1 MNEDLLKT
9 PYVKS
14 VVERYLT
21 MKMDF
26 EQIKAKLMDIHLIIV
41 EDKALRDFIDT
52 IKKGAKSNEKN
63 NKLV

>member
-9 PYVKS
+9 PFVKS

-41 EDKALRDFIDT
+41 EDEALRDFIDT
-52 IKKGAKSNEKN
+52 IKKGAKSK
-63 NKLV
+63 

>member
-9 PYVKS
+9 PFVRS

-41 EDKALRDFIDT
+41 EDEALKEFIDT
-52 IKKGAKSNEKN
+52 IKQGAKSK
-63 NKLV
+63 

>member
-9 PYVKS
+9 PFVRS

-26 EQIKAKLMDIHLIIV
+26 EQIKARLMDIHLIIV
-41 EDKALRDFIDT
+41 EDEVLKEFIDT
-52 IKKGAKSNEKN
+52 IKQGAKSK
-63 NKLV
+63 

>member
-9 PYVKS
+9 PFVRS

-41 EDKALRDFIDT
+41 EDEALKEFIDT
-52 IKKGAKSNEKN
+52 IKQGEKSK
-63 NKLV
+63 

>member
-52 IKKGAKSNEKN
+52 IKQGAKSK
-63 NKLV
+63 